1 MPPKLSLHP
10 SGAYDYFIHSLY
22 CDSDDLIFYA
32 IVAKFLATLVGSL
45 GPFRPR
51 FPFWN
56 AAGNTK
62 EINLAATRTKFICTL
77 KSAFQPKV

>member
-10 SGAYDYFIHSLY
+10 SGAYDYFIQSVY
-22 CDSDDLIFYA
+22 YDSDDFIFYA
-32 IVAKFLATLVGSL
+32 LVAKFLATLVGSR
-45 GPFRPR
+45 GPSRPR